1 MKKLFLSLILSV
13 TPLVALAAGGAVE
26 LDDIDTDIT
35 DKASLQRGLQTYM
48 NYCMACHSLEFGRY
62 NRVAADLDIPE
73 EIFAENL
80 IFTDAAIG
88 SLMENSMSYDDGA
101 AWFGAAPPD
110 LTLVAR
116 VRGEDWLY
124 TYLRGFYEDDS
135 RPLGVNNSVFENV
148 GMPHALIE
156 LQGLCAEAPEPVSER
171 RFDPLTGDVL
181 TDGGCENFAV
191 EGTQT
196 KAEYD
201 ETIYDLVNFLDYMG
215 EPFANDRERIGWMVF
230 AFLAVF
236 LVLAQL
242 LYRELWKDIH

>member
-13 TPLVALAAGGAVE
+13 TPLVALAAGPSVE
-26 LDDIDTDIT
+26 LDSIDTDIS

-48 NYCMACHSLEFGRY
+48 NYCMACHSLEYGRY

-88 SLMENSMSYDDGA
+88 SLMENSMSRQDGA
-101 AWFGAAPPD
+101 DWFGAAPPD

-124 TYLRGFYEDDS
+124 SYMRGFYQDDS
-135 RPLGVNNSVFENV
+135 RPMGVNNSVFENV
-148 GMPHALIE
+148 GMPHVLME
-156 LQGLCAEAPEPVSER
+156 LQGLCAEAPTPVSER
-171 RFDPLTGDVL
+171 RFDPLTGNL
-181 TDGGCENFAV
+181 ITSGGCENYAV
-191 EGTQT
+191 EGSQT

-201 ETIYDLVNFLDYMG
+201 ETIYDLVNFLEYMG
-215 EPFANDRERIGWMVF
+215 EPFAADRERIGWMVF

-236 LVLAQL
+236 LVIGQL

>member
-148 GMPHALIE
+148 GMPHALME

-191 EGTQT
+191 AGTQT

-215 EPFANDRERIGWMVF
+215 EPSANDRERIGWMVF